1 MDNLPLV
8 MEDPEI
14 LGGLPVFYGTRVP
27 VKNLLDYLTTGE
39 TIDAF
44 LDDFPAVTRE
54 QVIAFLEKAGALAI
68 AEHHANTDR

>member
-1 MDNLPLV
+1 MNEHPLIS
-8 MEDPEI
+8 EDRDI

-27 VKNLLDYLTTGE
+27 VQNLVDYLTTGE

-54 QVIAFLEKAGALAI
+54 QVETFLKQFS
-68 AEHHANTDR
+68 